1 MGGGTVKAKL
11 AGLVAVALVAVSCGG
26 GGSALTADEY
36 FPKVE
41 TIIDQAITE
50 MASAGQEFQD
60 ATGDATDASAVGA
73 AVTLHRRNRDALD
86 TERKA
91 LEQLAPPAEA
101 ASSHRDTVDALG
113 DLVGA
118 LDDAFASMG
127 QASDLDGIQSILAEA
142 GVFEADGRLQTA
154 CIKMK
159 GVAQEAGIE
168 VALPC

>member
-1 MGGGTVKAKL
+1 VNTKL

-26 GGSALTADEY
+26 GGTPLTADEY
-36 FPKVE
+36 FQEVG
-41 TIIDQAITE
+41 TAIDQVMTE
-50 MASAGQEFQD
+50 MSSASQEFQD
-60 ATGDATDASAVGA
+60 ATSGATDVSAVGA
-73 AVTLHRRNRDALD
+73 AVTMHRRNRTALD
-86 TERKA
+86 SERKA
-91 LEQLAPPAEA
+91 LEQLVPPAVA

-118 LDDAFASMG
+118 LDDALTSMG
-127 QASDLDGIQSILAEA
+127 EASDLDGIQSILAEA

-159 GVAQEAGIE
+159 GNAQEAGIE